1 MLNINFDPFPTLET
15 PRFLLRRS
23 TPDDIP
29 PLFAMRSDPNVMRFI
44 PRPLCQT
51 LEDAEKVY
59 QMMDDR
65 IHQNLG
71 INWAISWR
79 EEPTSFIGV
88 MGLFRIDTDNHRA
101 EIGYM
106 LPPEHWGKGIVSEL
120 IPYVTAY
127 GFSSLNLHTMEA
139 IIDPENH
146 ASRRV
151 LEKNGFIQEA
161 HIRENCLFEG
171 KFLDTVILSLRHP

>member
-1 MLNINFDPFPTLET
+1 MLNINFNPFPNLET

-23 TPDDIP
+23 TPNDVPAI
-29 PLFAMRSDPNVMRFI
+29 FAMRSKPEVMRFI
-44 PRPLCQT
+44 PRPLCHT
-51 LEDAEKVY
+51 MEDAEKVY

-65 IHQNLG
+65 INQNLG
-71 INWAISWR
+71 INWAMSWR
-79 EEPTSFIGV
+79 DQPESFIGV
-88 MGLFRIDTDNHRA
+88 MGLFRIDADNHRG

-120 IPYVTAY
+120 IPSVVEY
-127 GFSSLNLHTMEA
+127 GFNTLNLHTMEA

-151 LEKNGFIQEA
+151 LEKNGFVQEA

-171 KFLDTVILSLRHP
+171 KFLDTVILSMRR